1 MDPRMPEL
9 TKQFKGIVE
18 GLEKSKAGASVSA
31 ALLALIAS
39 LLFVLIDQGEEEKMR
54 YYSLTAVNPFAE

>member
-9 TKQFKGIVE
+9 TKQFKGIAE
-18 GLEKSKAGASVSA
+18 DLEKSKAGASVSA

-54 YYSLTAVNPFAE
+54 YYKVDGISK

>member
-9 TKQFKGIVE
+9 TKQFKGIAE
-18 GLEKSKAGASVSA
+18 DLEKSKAGASVSA

-39 LLFVLIDQGEEEKMR
+39 LLFVLIDTVEAKK
-54 YYSLTAVNPFAE
+54 A